1 MKMWRKLDQ
10 DHQHIV
16 TLRFIVGILV
26 LINFLL
32 WLGWHQAPKDL
43 TIHVP
48 PDLSSG
54 VTLKA
59 NDIPSADLYSFTFYV
74 WQVIGNWPD
83 NGETDYLNNIQR
95 YSPYLTPNFKNQL
108 LEEIAQLN
116 ARGEIQDR
124 TRVVQGEIGSAYQAS
139 NVTNL
144 GNSTWEVDVTVRVTE
159 RIGNTIL
166 QDALIEYPLRVVR
179 YDINRQTNQWGLAL
193 DGFVS
198 EPKRIQ
204 TFI

>member
-1 MKMWRKLDQ
+1 MKLWRKLDQ

-16 TLRFIVGILV
+16 TLRMVVGALV

-32 WLGWHQAPKDL
+32 WLGWHHAPKEL

-59 NDIPSADLYSFTFYV
+59 NDIPAASLYAFTFYV
-74 WQVIGNWPD
+74 WQVIGNWPN
-83 NGETDYLNNIQR
+83 NGQVDYPKNIQR
-95 YSPYLTPNFKNQL
+95 YSPYLTAAFKHQL
-108 LEEIAQLN
+108 LEEVAQLN
-116 ARGEIQDR
+116 AKGELQDR
-124 TRVVQGEIGSAYQAS
+124 TRVVQGEIAAAYKSA
-139 NVTNL
+139 NVINL
-144 GNSTWEVDVTVRVTE
+144 GNGTWEVDLTVRVTE

-166 QDALIEYPLRVVR
+166 QDARIEYPLRVVR
-179 YDINRQTNQWGLAL
+179 YDINRQLNQWGLAL

-198 EPKRIQ
+198 EPKRIK